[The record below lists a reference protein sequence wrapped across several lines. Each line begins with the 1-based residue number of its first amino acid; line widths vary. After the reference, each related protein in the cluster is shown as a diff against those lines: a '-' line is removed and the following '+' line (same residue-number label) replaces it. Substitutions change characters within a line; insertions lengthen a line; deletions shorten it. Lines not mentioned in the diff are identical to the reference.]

1 MILDPPMYAFL
12 LTIGLVVSLTTEV
25 AANCCVPSQFQASVD
40 TLESLSSARDK
51 RFIRLTVSY
60 DAKFKKTAVHAI
72 AETEEDQYDQINDFE
87 AQKSYSWSRGIC
99 HVDPLGPFTPACLPA
114 EAKLVRKSFLGV
126 SPNTWSLETYLFQSS
141 SDLQY
146 FCTIGENCIPVELL
160 KTSTK
165 IPQPDGQYMWMFYNI
180 TMGIKDRSVFTPPK
194 FCFQKGNNKTNAGR
208 HGGDLF
214 QQPFNILG
222 Q

>member
-1 MILDPPMYAFL
+1 MRAIYM
-12 LTIGLVVSLTTEV
+12 TIGLVVSLTADV
-25 AANCCVPSQFQASVD
+25 ASNCCVPSQFQTSID

-51 RFIRLTVSY
+51 RFIRLMVSY
-60 DAKFKKTAVHAI
+60 DAKFKKTAVHAV

-99 HVDPLGPFTPACLPA
+99 HVDPIGPFRPVCIPADA
-114 EAKLVRKSFLGV
+114 RLVRKSFLGV
-126 SPNTWSLETYLFQSS
+126 SPNTWSLETYLFKSS
-141 SDLQY
+141 PDLQY
-146 FCTIGENCIPVELL
+146 FGTVGDNCIPVELV

-165 IPQPDGQYMWMFYNI
+165 IPQPDGQYMWMFYNVTI
-180 TMGIKDRSVFTPPK
+180 GIKDRSVFTPPK
-194 FCFQKGNNKTNAGR
+194 FCFQKGNYKRNSER
-208 HGGDLF
+208 QDVDLL

>member
-1 MILDPPMYAFL
+1 MYLYFPAMYAFP
-12 LTIGLVVSLTTEV
+12 LTVGIVVSLATKV
-25 AANCCVPSQFQASVD
+25 AANCCVPSQFQASID
-40 TLESLSSARDK
+40 TLESLSSVRDK

-87 AQKSYSWSRGIC
+87 AQKTYSWSRGIC
-99 HVDPLGPFTPACLPA
+99 HVQPLGPFTPACIPA
-114 EAKLVRKSFLGV
+114 DAKLVRKSFLGV
-126 SPNTWSLETYLFQSS
+126 SPNTWNLKTYLLQSS

-146 FCTIGENCIPVELL
+146 FGTIGDNCIPVELL

-165 IPQPDGQYMWMFYNI
+165 IPQPDGQYMWMFYNV

-194 FCFQKGNNKTNAGR
+194 FCSQKGNVKRNAGSR
-208 HGGDLF
+208 SLF
-214 QQPFNILG
+214 QQPFHIFG

>member
-1 MILDPPMYAFL
+1 MRKQITRKYY
-12 LTIGLVVSLTTEV
+12 
-25 AANCCVPSQFQASVD
+25 Q
-40 TLESLSSARDK
+40 
-51 RFIRLTVSY
+51 
-60 DAKFKKTAVHAI
+60 TA
-72 AETEEDQYDQINDFE
+72 
-87 AQKSYSWSRGIC
+87 
-99 HVDPLGPFTPACLPA
+99 A

-165 IPQPDGQYMWMFYNI
+165 IPQPGNPFCLSYDWVSVEHVLYKRIEWIILKYEYYFYFHKDGQYMWMFYNI

-194 FCFQKGNNKTNAGR
+194 FCFQKVNVY
-208 HGGDLF
+208 F
-214 QQPFNILG
+214 FLG
-222 Q
+222 KVCDFS